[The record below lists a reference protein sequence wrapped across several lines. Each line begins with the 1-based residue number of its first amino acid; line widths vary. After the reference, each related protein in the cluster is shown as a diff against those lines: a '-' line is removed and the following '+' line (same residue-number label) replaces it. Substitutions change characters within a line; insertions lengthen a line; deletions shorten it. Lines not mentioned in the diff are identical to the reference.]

1 MYLLYPRNIPNNG
14 YFPKMYTINF
24 NGSFICYITVDGD
37 SLIFAA
43 ISSNSASGNPL
54 RFQAIRTKKGGQWND
69 TTSIF
74 TVAESLGLYF
84 VGLSVG
90 VNTRT
95 QADYTMVL
103 SGQRYAGITR
113 TSTVSAGI
121 DVIGR
126 DVITPLYAADT
137 VHISNGY
144 SVHGGS
150 HQAFT
155 SITIFS
161 ISNSMD
167 DMVAFSVAREDTLSG
182 SSNPVTFTVSLY
194 NAGYHYDELSH
205 VFTAPS
211 SGVYFFSFSL
221 GLVTGGRAN
230 FILYKND
237 EPFVNILRE
246 STTHTGTDT
255 IGRSVM
261 MELDLFDTV
270 HIANPAGYTAR
281 SSELKE
287 TSFCGFKYEPKHG
300 NQVNIFL
307 WLDRIHHF
315 KILTI

>member
-1 MYLLYPRNIPNNG
+1 MHGKAAGKYAFTYV
-14 YFPKMYTINF
+14 
-24 NGSFICYITVDGD
+24 TVDGD
-37 SLIFAA
+37 SLVFAA
-43 ISSNSASGNPL
+43 TGRFSTEAQNPFL
-54 RFQAIRTKKGGQWND
+54 FESVRTKRGTQWND
-69 TTSIF
+69 TTSVF
-74 TVAESLGLYF
+74 TIYESLGLYF
-84 VGLSVG
+84 IGLSVSPHTNRQ
-90 VNTRT
+90 V
-95 QADYTMVL
+95 DYTMVL
-103 SGQRYAGITR
+103 SGQRYAGITG
-113 TSTVSAGI
+113 TSTFNNNV

-137 VHISNGY
+137 VHVSNGY
-144 SVHGGS
+144 RVYSLPNH
-150 HQAFT
+150 FDT

-182 SSNPVTFTVSLY
+182 SSNPVTFAVSLY

-237 EPFVNILRE
+237 EPFVNILRA
-246 STTHTGTDT
+246 STAQTGTDT

-270 HIANPAGYTAR
+270 HIANPVGYTAR

-287 TSFCGFKYEPKHG
+287 TSFSGFKYEPKHG
-300 NQVNIFL
+300 NQVSIMHRMIKTQSYYSVASICNSMIV
-307 WLDRIHHF
+307 I
-315 KILTI
+315 